1 MPITASYNAVTRKLT
16 ATGDAFANSIIF
28 TRDATGT
35 LFVNGGAVP
44 ITGGPATTTNTDLL
58 EAFGL
63 DLNDILSLDET
74 GGVLLPADL
83 FGGNGNDAL
92 TGGSLGDRL
101 FGDAGDDTL
110 LGLGGTDQL
119 FGGNDNDTLTG
130 GPGGDTMSGE
140 GGNDRMIWNPGDGTD
155 VMEGGANLG
164 GSDIAEVNGGSGAE
178 VFTITANGTRVLFQ
192 RVDPAPFSLDIGTTE
207 SLVLDA
213 GGGNDSI
220 STTGNLAA
228 LIALT
233 LNGGAGDDTILGS
246 NGIDIILGD
255 VGNDFVDGQQGN
267 DFAFLGADNDTFQ
280 WDPGDGD
287 DTIEGQAGTDQ
298 IVFNGNAGAENITLS
313 ATGGRTRIFRDLGP
327 VTLDADDVEQFTI
340 NAGGGADN
348 VVINDISAT
357 DATTVTV
364 NLSGTIGGTTGD
376 AQVDFVSVVGGVGAE
391 TIDVVGA
398 GTALAVT
405 GMPVFLGVNQVEFT
419 DRLNVFGAAGN
430 DIINA
435 SALASGIVVLALDGG
450 LGDDT
455 INGSAGS
462 DQLFGGDNNDVVDG
476 NQGLDS
482 AFLGAGNDIFN
493 WDPGDASDVVE
504 GQTGTDELRFNGSNA
519 NENINIQPNG
529 GRSSFIRDVAAVT
542 MDMDDI
548 ETIRYRALGGAD
560 NVIIANMA
568 GTDVTQIIVDL
579 AAASGGGDNQID
591 SVTVNGSDVVDIVEI
606 DPGSI
611 VVDGLVA
618 DVRIENSEVTDR
630 LTVNLNAGNDQ
641 FNASGIVAG
650 QITLEVNGGLGADF
664 FIGSAGNDFFNGGD
678 GNDSALMGSGDDVF
692 VWNPGDDNDIVEGQ
706 AGIDR
711 MDFSGNGSNEGIS
724 ISPNGGRV
732 TFFRDVA
739 AVTMDLDDVEQITFN
754 AGAGTDAIVV
764 NDLSATDVDTIILN
778 LAGTIGGTTADAQVD
793 QITLFGDAGG
803 ENIDLLGIAGTVSVL
818 GMPAFVSIN
827 QLDFNDILSVNG
839 GGGNDVINASQLSAG
854 ILNLTIDGGLG
865 DDNIQGTAGSDILL
879 GGDGND
885 ILEGNQGLDTAFLGA
900 GNDRFNWNPGDA
912 SDIIEGQAGADEL
925 FFNGSNANENVGIF
939 ANGARVSFQRDVAAI
954 NMDLNDVE
962 TITFN
967 AIGGTDNI
975 TVGNMAGT
983 DLTRVIINLAGN
995 SGAPD
1000 GLADVIQLATTAF
1013 GDVINIDTTAPGVV
1027 TVTGLSVIVEIRN
1040 FDSLDRLVI
1049 DAGDGND
1056 VIDASGTALGLIL
1069 TGGLGNDTI
1078 TGGNGPDVILPGA
1091 GINTVFWTPGPD
1103 FLDSAGGTTTVFLP

>member
-1 MPITASYNAVTRKLT
+1 MPITASYNSVTRKLT

-28 TRDATGT
+28 TRDGTGT
-35 LFVNGGAVP
+35 LIVNGGAVP
-44 ITGGPATTTNTDLL
+44 ITGGPATITNTDLI

-74 GGVLLPADL
+74 GGVLLPADF

-101 FGDAGDDTL
+101 FGDAGDDVL

-155 VMEGGANLG
+155 VMEGGIS
-164 GSDIAEVNGGSGAE
+164 SDIAEVNGGSGAE
-178 VFTITANGTRVLFQ
+178 VFTITANGARVRFD
-192 RVDPAPFSLDIGTTE
+192 RVDPAPFLLDIGTTE
-207 SLVLDA
+207 SLVLNA

-246 NGIDIILGD
+246 NGIDNILGD

-298 IVFNGNAGAENITLS
+298 IVFNANSAAENITLS
-313 ATGGRTRIFRDLGP
+313 ANGVRTRLLRDLTGTP
-327 VTLDADDVEQFTI
+327 AGLLDPDDVETFVI
-340 NAGGGADN
+340 NAAGGSDN
-348 VVINDISAT
+348 VIINDLTGT
-357 DATTVTV
+357 DATTIVV

-376 AQVDFVSVVGGVGAE
+376 AQVDFVSAVAGVGAE

-398 GTALAVT
+398 GTALAVS
-405 GMPVFLGVNQVEFT
+405 GMPFFLGINQVEFT
-419 DRLNVFGAAGN
+419 DRLTLFGAAGN
-430 DIINA
+430 DIISA
-435 SALASGIVVLALDGG
+435 STLASGIVVLVLDGG

-462 DQLFGGDNNDVVDG
+462 DQLFGGDNNDVLDG
-476 NQGLDS
+476 NQGLDT

-529 GRSSFIRDVAAVT
+529 GRSNFIRDVAAVT

-560 NVIIANMA
+560 NVVIANMA

-591 SVTVNGSDVVDIVEI
+591 RVTVQG
-606 DPGSI
+606 
-611 VVDGLVA
+611 A
-618 DVRIENSEVTDR
+618 DVAETITLTASMTVSGLAATTRVDNSEATDR
-630 LTVNLNAGNDQ
+630 FIISANGGDDNI
-641 FNASGIVAG
+641 NASAVAAG
-650 QITLEVNGGLGADF
+650 LITFELLGGLGADDI
-664 FIGSAGNDFFNGGD
+664 IGSAGTDFITGGD
-678 GNDSALMGSGDDVF
+678 GNDVALMGAGDDVF
-692 VWNPGDDNDIVEGQ
+692 IWNPGDDNDVIEGQ

-711 MDFSGNGSNEGIS
+711 MDFSGNASNEGIS
-724 ISPNGGRV
+724 IFANGGRI
-732 TFFRDVA
+732 TFFRDIA
-739 AVTMDLDDVEQITFN
+739 AVTMDLDDVEQIVFN

-793 QITLFGDAGG
+793 QITLFGDSGN
-803 ENIDLLGIAGTVSVL
+803 ENIDLLGITGTVSVL

-827 QLDFNDILSVNG
+827 QLDSTDILTVNG
-839 GGGNDVINASQLSAG
+839 GGGNDTINASQLSSG

-900 GNDRFNWNPGDA
+900 GNDRFNWNPGDS
-912 SDIIEGQAGADEL
+912 SDVIEGQAGADEL
-925 FFNGSNANENVGIF
+925 FFNGSNANEVVGIF

-954 NMDLNDVE
+954 NMDIDDVE

-967 AIGGTDNI
+967 AVGGTDNI

-1013 GDVINIDTTAPGVV
+1013 GDIINIDTTSPGVI
-1027 TVTGLSVIVEIRN
+1027 TVTGLSVVVEIRN

-1056 VIDASGTALGLIL
+1056 VIDASGTALALIL